1 MGPYSDYTLLERHRL
16 LHQRV
21 HTLEGMVRAYG
32 MEVERTVEPS
42 EVDWDFYETC
52 EDPYELMDRNRLLE
66 DRVDALEAIRAYCHE
81 VARGVDR
88 SEITKDRY
96 AAYEHAC
103 TLLGIHTAE
112 ASERE
117 APEGGQEP
125 YTERYKGYTLTALIG
140 FQGLRLQHC
149 PRSTTPF

>member
-1 MGPYSDYTLLERHRL
+1 MD
-16 LHQRV
+16 
-21 HTLEGMVRAYG
+21 
-32 MEVERTVEPS
+32 VERTVEPS

-52 EDPYELMDRNRLLE
+52 ENPYDVMDRNRLLE

-88 SEITKDRY
+88 SEITKDLY

-103 TLLGIHTAE
+103 TLLGIHTEE

-117 APEGGQEP
+117 AREGRQEA
-125 YTERYKGYTLTALIG
+125 YTERYKGYTLTCEPVTDPLPPDAFFADDEVFLSAAHLALMMSPDKTG
-140 FQGLRLQHC
+140 DW
-149 PRSTTPF
+149 